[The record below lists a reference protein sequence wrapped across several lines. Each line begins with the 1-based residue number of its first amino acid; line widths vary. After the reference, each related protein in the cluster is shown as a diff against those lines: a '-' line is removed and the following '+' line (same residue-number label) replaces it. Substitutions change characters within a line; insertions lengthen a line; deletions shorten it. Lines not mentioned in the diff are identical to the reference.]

1 VRGIETYFLNFAQD
15 PHAEAVAARENAI
28 SPATLKDLQNLVK
41 AIALNSKIDESRDF
55 ASSVQEAMVQ
65 TIRPIAPDVSDRG
78 VRTAPFYVLIGANM
92 PSILAEIAFVSNPQ
106 EERLLRTPEH
116 RDRIARSLLDGVRAY
131 LDSLGRSRTRQL
143 TGPTSRSTVA
153 SGGNRR

>member
-1 VRGIETYFLNFAQD
+1 
-15 PHAEAVAARENAI
+15 VAARENAI

-65 TIRPIAPDVSDRG
+65 TIRPLAPDVSDRG

-92 PSILAEIAFVSNPQ
+92 PSVLAEIAFVSNPQ
-106 EERLLRTPEH
+106 EERLLRTTEH
-116 RDRIARSLLDGVRAY
+116 RERIAKSLLEGVRTY
-131 LDSLGRSRTRQL
+131 LDSLNRSRSPKL
-143 TGPTSRSTVA
+143 TGSAARSTVA
-153 SGGNRR
+153 SGGRRR